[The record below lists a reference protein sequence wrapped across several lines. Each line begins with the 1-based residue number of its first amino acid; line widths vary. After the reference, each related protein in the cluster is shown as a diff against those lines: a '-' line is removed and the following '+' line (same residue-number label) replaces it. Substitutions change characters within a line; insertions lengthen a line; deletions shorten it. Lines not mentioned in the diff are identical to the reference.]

1 MPDTNGTQ
9 NGLAEQPMV
18 VLEMRPERH
27 LIGDGSKR
35 HIDFRIHVAPA
46 LAQRPA
52 ERRPVSIGLVIDRSG
67 SMHDDKIVTARRAA
81 LAVLDKLNDSDRVAA
96 VIFDDRIDVLQNGAP
111 ATPEVKARL
120 RAQLGAVE
128 ARGSTALHT
137 GWLTGCRAIASDTA
151 GAVLARCFLL
161 TDGLANV
168 GLTDAEQIASEAASV
183 REHAGVGTSTFGIG
197 NDYDESLLGPMAVA
211 GGGQFH
217 NLRTAEEIART
228 FLGEL
233 GELLTVAAANVRLRI
248 DVDPGMGVEMV
259 SPYWAQQV
267 SGTQWT
273 IALGDLL
280 NDEERHVVGRF
291 SFGEL
296 TGGDKRVVRG
306 QLEWRAP
313 DGRGCFGAWQEIA
326 FEPADRAARVAE
338 HADPGVL
345 RIVGQ
350 HHADRARTLAV
361 ARSRHGDL
369 DGARSLLRHV
379 ARRIGEYAGNDPE
392 LRQAMAEL
400 DKAERDLA
408 QRGYEVASAKEA
420 YFLSTAH
427 ARGQR
432 DLRAQ

>member
-1 MPDTNGTQ
+1 MPDTNGTH
-9 NGLAEQPMV
+9 NGLAEQATVM
-18 VLEMRPERH
+18 LEMHPERR
-27 LIGDGSKR
+27 LIGYGSKR
-35 HIDFRIHVAPA
+35 HVDFRVHVSPAP
-46 LAQRPA
+46 AQRPA
-52 ERRPVSIGLVIDRSG
+52 ERRPVAIGLVIDRSG
-67 SMHDDKIVTARRAA
+67 SMHGDKIVTARRAA
-81 LAVLDKLNDSDRVAA
+81 LAVLDRLNESDRVAA

-120 RAQLGAVE
+120 RAELTAVE

-137 GWLTGCRAIASDTA
+137 GWLTGCRAIAPETA

-197 NDYDESLLGPMAVA
+197 DDYDESLLGPMAVA

-233 GELLTVAAANVRLRI
+233 GELFTVAAANVRLR
-248 DVDPGMGVEMV
+248 VEVEPGVGVEVV
-259 SPYWAQQV
+259 SPYWAQRV
-267 SGTQWT
+267 SPTQWS

-280 NDEERHVVGRF
+280 SGEERHVVGRF
-291 SFGEL
+291 AFGDVS
-296 TGGDKRVVRG
+296 GGNKRVVRG

-313 DGRGCFGAWQEIA
+313 DGRECIGALQEIA
-326 FEPADRAARVAE
+326 FEPADSAARAAE
-338 HADPGVL
+338 HGDPGVL

-350 HHADRARTLAV
+350 HHAESARTRAIE
-361 ARSRHGDL
+361 RSRQGDL
-369 DGARSLLRHV
+369 DGARSLLRRV

-392 LRQAMAEL
+392 LRQAMIEL
-400 DKAERDLA
+400 DSAERDLG
-408 QRGYEVASAKEA
+408 QRGYEAASAKEA
-420 YFLSTAH
+420 YFLSTAQ

-432 DLRAQ
+432 DLRAP